1 MRTAKLR
8 LGKND
13 YLLCFSTRVVRAVN
27 ERYGGVDKIDTVL
40 RDGDTTKA
48 LDEILWLIH
57 TMMDGGYR
65 YAQYEGIDAPKI
77 PTLDELQDICD
88 VSDFSGLRDKINETI
103 STGTPDVAV
112 EDNSKNAGST
122 QAENP

>member
-65 YAQYEGIDAPKI
+65 YAQYEGIDAPQI

-88 VSDFSGLRDKINETI
+88 VSDFAGLRDKINETI

-122 QAENP
+122 QTGNP